1 MEFSTSDYHHIT
13 RPILRRSSTRASLQG
28 KGHIRTRSQFS
39 IIVDDHIRRPSY
51 ASARQSSV
59 AETEG
64 SYDPYRSSRPQLAN
78 TQADHARITVLRGQA
93 DSMPG
98 RRAASGTPSFRNP
111 SLGRV
116 ESGAVYSIHSSPP
129 PLPTTAD
136 GRPHILRRQQMA
148 RHYSR
153 SSIASSR
160 RSYGTANGKGIR
172 TSMSYKRGVIFNH
185 GSKRS
190 SSGLEPQ
197 PRESKR
203 QDSVNLHK
211 RYVGDEQSQSTSSQL
226 SPIKGNYSP
235 QPTFSPKVRSRKE
248 KSTRNLAEE
257 MVARKSKRAS
267 IHWKEEARKVSS
279 ELENLCDEAFNP
291 PYAPAVPLN
300 NSVSDGDYRGRRYE
314 SPAYSVANESQFAS
328 SSIIQPSS
336 LRASSEA
343 DKYRQRPLP
352 RPPLRDQIETKAQ
365 DELTRA
371 RELLLKRAQDLSP
384 GALDEVIAQIDRLMQ
399 QRNLGLTDQE
409 YQKRI
414 ASAPV
419 SRSVDA
425 RLLSP
430 VKEVDEWNRTPMKT
444 LMKTAQGYRASSD
457 PNPVSAIDYDRWKS
471 GNAYEDRSTIRL
483 VGYENVPRP
492 APLVIRKQS
501 KESVKTEDKTRSRE
515 NLLAAY
521 INSGNQENSRNDPT
535 HRPQSRAGYNKDR
548 TSAGSSALDPIVEDE
563 NKENEDPLAMKRAS
577 GDSRKRG
584 WFRKRWSDRSDPRSL
599 DSNEP
604 PTPPLKDGY
613 SDPKRASEVP
623 SEESHHSEPKQEKS
637 AKGIFSKLFKSREN
651 KGSKSVSELALTG
664 NSFTF
669 PPFIL
674 PYLPRLTSSNKQ
686 AATSLTTT
694 QAPPTA
700 PTPATPPPQPS
711 HPAPSPTPAPP
722 PLPPIFL
729 HPPTPNTPTSPASPS
744 PAPSVPNPNPGSPAS
759 YTSNPPPKSSR
770 SASPAFARAAKSPL
784 C

>member
-13 RPILRRSSTRASLQG
+13 RPVMRKSSTRASLQG

-39 IIVDDHIRRPSY
+39 IIVDEHIRRPSY

-64 SYDPYRSSRPQLAN
+64 SYDPYRSSRPQMAN
-78 TQADHARITVLRGQA
+78 TQADHARVTVLRGQA
-93 DSMPG
+93 DPMPG

-129 PLPTTAD
+129 PLPITVD
-136 GRPHILRRQQMA
+136 GRPHILRRQQIA
-148 RHYSR
+148 RNYSH

-160 RSYGTANGKGIR
+160 RSYGTANGRGIR

-190 SSGLEPQ
+190 SSGPEPQ
-197 PRESKR
+197 PRESQR

-211 RYVGDEQSQSTSSQL
+211 RHISDEQSQSTSGQL

-235 QPTFSPKVRSRKE
+235 QPTFSTKVRSRKE
-248 KSTRNLAEE
+248 RSTRNLAEE
-257 MVARKSKRAS
+257 IVARKSKRAS
-267 IHWKEEARKVSS
+267 IYWKEEARKVSS

-300 NSVSDGDYRGRRYE
+300 TSVSDGDYRGRRYE

-352 RPPLRDQIETKAQ
+352 RPPLRDQIETKAH
-365 DELTRA
+365 DELMRA

-399 QRNLGLTDQE
+399 QRNLGISDQE

-419 SRSVDA
+419 SRTIDA

-430 VKEVDEWNRTPMKT
+430 VKEVDEWSRTPMKT
-444 LMKTAQGYRASSD
+444 PMKSSQGYRASSD
-457 PNPVSAIDYDRWKS
+457 PNPVSAIDYSRWKS
-471 GNAYEDRSTIRL
+471 VIANEDRSTIRL
-483 VGYENVPRP
+483 VDFENVPRP

-501 KESVKTEDKTRSRE
+501 KESVKADDKTRSRE
-515 NLLAAY
+515 NLLAGY
-521 INSGNQENSRNDPT
+521 TNSGYQENSRNDPT
-535 HRPQSRAGYNKDR
+535 HRPQTRAAYNKDR
-548 TSAGSSALDPIVEDE
+548 ASAGSSALDPIVEDD
-563 NKENEDPLAMKRAS
+563 NKENEDPQALKRAS

-599 DSNEP
+599 DSDGP

-613 SDPKRASEVP
+613 SDPKRGSEVP
-623 SEESHHSEPKQEKS
+623 SEESPHSEPKQEKS
-637 AKGIFSKLFKSREN
+637 GKGIFSKLFKSRDN

-664 NSFTF
+664 
-669 PPFIL
+669 
-674 PYLPRLTSSNKQ
+674 
-686 AATSLTTT
+686 
-694 QAPPTA
+694 
-700 PTPATPPPQPS
+700 TP
-711 HPAPSPTPAPP
+711 
-722 PLPPIFL
+722 
-729 HPPTPNTPTSPASPS
+729 SPS
-744 PAPSVPNPNPGSPAS
+744 PPFFLPYSPH
-759 YTSNPPPKSSR
+759 
-770 SASPAFARAAKSPL
+770 
-784 C
+784 